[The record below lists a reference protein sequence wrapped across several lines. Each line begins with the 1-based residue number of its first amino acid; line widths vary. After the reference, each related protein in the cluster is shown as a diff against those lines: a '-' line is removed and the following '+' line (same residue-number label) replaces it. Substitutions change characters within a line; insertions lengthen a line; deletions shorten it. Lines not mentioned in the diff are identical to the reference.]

1 MNHDRSDLLE
11 LRDKMSSL
19 LNSGSCWRI
28 SFTWDEG
35 LKYTKVTPIS
45 VLNFILYPSNKM
57 NYAKITYKDVDGTA
71 REDITSN
78 THVPLFFTTREE
90 AVEAIMMDKLTGT
103 KRYPPVRGPN
113 L

>member
-11 LRDKMSSL
+11 LRDKMRAL
-19 LNSGSCWRI
+19 LNSNSCWRI
-28 SFTWDEG
+28 TLAWNDG
-35 LKYTKVTPIS
+35 RRHTKVTPIS
-45 VLNFILYPSNKM
+45 VLSFILYPSATM
-57 NYAKITYKDVDGTA
+57 NYAKITYRGNGA
-71 REDITSN
+71 ILQEITSN